1 MPRRSYDQ
9 YCGLARSLDVVGE
22 RWTLLVVR
30 NLLLGPQR
38 YSELLRGLPGITTNL
53 LAKRLREMEAHGLI
67 ERDSTDAAAA
77 AYRLTPTG
85 RALEPAIHALGRW
98 GWGKMGKPRSADRRN
113 IEWLLVALRRRYRGG
128 VTLTATIEADGAPY
142 HIVLRGARAE
152 IGRGAAPASDVR
164 VTGKGQDIARLF
176 LDGLPGP
183 DPLSVIDV
191 EGDAR
196 LLPTLT
202 GAFARG
208 DAEPGS
214 SAAAPFASA

>member
-1 MPRRSYDQ
+1 MILGRRPV
-9 YCGLARSLDVVGE
+9 L
-22 RWTLLVVR
+22 
-30 NLLLGPQR
+30 
-38 YSELLRGLPGITTNL
+38 
-53 LAKRLREMEAHGLI
+53 GLI
-67 ERDSTDAAAA
+67 VAIGLVLGGCVAAPQAVATAPPATSAASEVTASPVPAVQPTTGSTDAASA
-77 AYRLTPTG
+77 AYRLTATG

-113 IEWLLVALRRRYRGG
+113 IDWLLVALRRRYRGG

-152 IGRGAAPASDVR
+152 IGRGAAPASDLR

-183 DPLSVIDV
+183 DPLTVIDV
-191 EGDAR
+191 QGDAR
-196 LLPTLT
+196 LLPTLVD
-202 GAFARG
+202 AFARG

-214 SAAAPFASA
+214 SAAAAGASA